1 MTEVFHGAP
10 ADPRAPE
17 EERCYRFLEENG
29 IPFDRVD
36 HPAADHME
44 DCLAIEKVLGAVICK
59 NLFLCD
65 RQQQHFYL
73 LLMPGEKTFHTK
85 DFSKALGISRLSFAG
100 PEHMRALLDTAPG
113 SASLLSLIN
122 DHDGR
127 VRLAADT
134 DLQSLP
140 FIGCHPCRNTSTL
153 RLRAS
158 DAFCVIP
165 EKTGHSL
172 TWVTLP

>member
-1 MTEVFHGAP
+1 MTELFHGAP

-36 HPAADHME
+36 HPPADHME
-44 DCLAIEKVLGAVICK
+44 DCRAIEKVLGAVICK

-65 RQQQHFYL
+65 RQQRRFYL
-73 LLMPGEKTFHTK
+73 LLMPGEKVFHTR
-85 DFSKALGISRLSFAG
+85 DFSKAMGVSRLSFAEPG
-100 PEHMRALLDTAPG
+100 HMRTLLDTAPG

-122 DHDGR
+122 DPAGR

-134 DLQSLP
+134 DLRALP
-140 FIGCHPCRNTSTL
+140 FIGCHPCQNTSTL

-158 DAFCVIP
+158 DAFSVLP
-165 EKTGHSL
+165 EITRHPL

>member
-1 MTEVFHGAP
+1 MGELFHGAP
-10 ADPRAPE
+10 AEERAPE
-17 EERCYRFLEENG
+17 EDRCYRFLEKHA

-44 DCLAIEKVLGAVICK
+44 DCLAIEKDLGAVICK

-73 LLMPGEKTFHTK
+73 LLMPGDKPFHTR
-85 DFSKALGISRLSFAG
+85 DFSRALGISRLSFAG

-122 DHDGR
+122 DPGGR

-134 DLQSLP
+134 DLRDLP
-140 FIGCHPCRNTSTL
+140 FIGCHPCRNTSTV
-153 RLRAS
+153 RLSAR
-158 DAFCVIP
+158 DAFVTVP
-165 EKTGHSL
+165 EKTGHPL